1 MFVVRYSFPNVN
13 YRKPKITHNMNK
25 TLIFLLAS
33 TLFFTSCKRRQINQS
48 ANIPAVTDSTNVVIT
63 QPISKDSAKV
73 IIADVPVKMAEN
85 EVDKLKIEDIDF
97 RYLKAKAKVSYK
109 TPNDSKSFTVDIRMK
124 KDSLIWMNISAFGIT
139 GATALFDRNLVKLY
153 NKLEGE
159 YNEYTYT
166 DFSEKF
172 NFNVTY
178 DILQSLIIGNRPFK
192 KNKSRVVRENEYY
205 LLKQEQDKVLIDNY
219 IGENKKLKKLLLTQ
233 EDTNNKLTL
242 DFDDFTT
249 LNQYLFPN
257 SSLITVDYK
266 SNEDQ
271 KMYQT
276 VVNIKHTKVELL
288 ETPLEFPF
296 KVPEKLLKK

>member
-1 MFVVRYSFPNVN
+1 
-13 YRKPKITHNMNK
+13 MNK
-25 TLIFLLAS
+25 FLIVFLAT
-33 TLFFTSCKRRQINQS
+33 TLFFSSCKRRQINKTTDV
-48 ANIPAVTDSTNVVIT
+48 AVATDTTKVIT
-63 QPISKDSAKV
+63 QPTKQDSAKI
-73 IIADVPVKMAEN
+73 IIADVPIKAVEN
-85 EVDKLKIEDIDF
+85 EEDKVKVEEIDF
-97 RYLKAKAKVSYK
+97 TYLKAKAKVAFK
-109 TPNDSKSFTVDIRMK
+109 TPNESQNVNVDIRMK
-124 KDSLIWMNISAFGIT
+124 KDSLIWMNVSMFGIT
-139 GATALFDRNLVKLY
+139 GATALFDKNVVKLY
-153 NKLEGE
+153 DKLHGE
-159 YNEYTYT
+159 YNEYTYA
-166 DFSEKF
+166 DFADKF
-172 NFNVTY
+172 KFSVNY
-178 DILQSLIIGNRPFK
+178 DILQSLIVGNRPFK
-192 KNKSRVVRENEYY
+192 KNKSRVVRDNEYY

-219 IGENKKLKKLLLTQ
+219 IGENRKLKKLLLTQ

-242 DFDDFTT
+242 DFTDFTT

>member
-1 MFVVRYSFPNVN
+1 
-13 YRKPKITHNMNK
+13 MNK
-25 TLIFLLAS
+25 SFVFLLVS
-33 TLFFTSCKRRQINQS
+33 TLFFASCKRQQINKS
-48 ANIPAVTDSTNVVIT
+48 TSIPSTDSVNVAVVNPPVIVDSAVVIPPNN
-63 QPISKDSAKV
+63 PIKV
-73 IIADVPVKMAEN
+73 VEN
-85 EVDKLKIEDIDF
+85 EEDKVKIDEIDF
-97 RYLKAKAKVSYK
+97 KYLKAKAKVTYK
-109 TPNDSKSFTVDIRMK
+109 TPNDGRTVTVDIRMK
-124 KDSLIWMNISAFGIT
+124 KDSLIWMNISQFGIT
-139 GATALFDRNLVKLY
+139 GATALFNKDLVKFY
-153 NKLEGE
+153 NKIEGD
-159 YNEYTYT
+159 YNEYTYV

-172 NFNVTY
+172 NFNISY
-178 DILQSLIIGNRPFK
+178 DILQSLIVGNRPFK

-205 LLKQEQDKVLIDNY
+205 LLKQEQDRVLIDNY

-242 DFDDFTT
+242 DFDDFTM

-288 ETPLEFPF
+288 DTPLEFPF

>member
-1 MFVVRYSFPNVN
+1 
-13 YRKPKITHNMNK
+13 MNK
-25 TLIFLLAS
+25 PFIFLLAS
-33 TLFFTSCKRRQINQS
+33 TLFFTSCKRQQINKS
-48 ANIPAVTDSTNVVIT
+48 ASLPSIDSVNVAIVNPPVIV
-63 QPISKDSAKV
+63 DSAV
-73 IIADVPVKMAEN
+73 VVPNNPVKVVEN
-85 EVDKLKIEDIDF
+85 EEDKVKIDEIDF
-97 RYLKAKAKVSYK
+97 KYLKAKAKVTYK
-109 TPNDSKSFTVDIRMK
+109 TPNDGRTVTVDIRMK
-124 KDSLIWMNISAFGIT
+124 KDSLIWMNISQFGIT
-139 GATALFDRNLVKLY
+139 GATALFNKDVVKFY
-153 NKLEGE
+153 NKIEGD
-159 YNEYTYT
+159 YNEYTYI

-172 NFNVTY
+172 NFNITY
-178 DILQSLIIGNRPFK
+178 DILQSLIVGNRPFK

-205 LLKQEQDKVLIDNY
+205 LLKQEQDRVLIDNY

-233 EDTNNKLTL
+233 SDTNNKLTL
-242 DFDDFTT
+242 DFDDFTM

-288 ETPLEFPF
+288 DTPLEFPF

>member
-1 MFVVRYSFPNVN
+1 M
-13 YRKPKITHNMNK
+13 KK

-48 ANIPAVTDSTNVVIT
+48 SNIPAVTDSTKVAYADSINI
-63 QPISKDSAKV
+63 DSAKV
-73 IIADVPVKMAEN
+73 IIVDVPVKVGEN

-97 RYLKAKAKVSYK
+97 KYLKAKAKVAF
-109 TPNDSKSFTVDIRMK
+109 KSPKENENVIVDIRMR
-124 KDSLIWMNISAFGIT
+124 KDSLIWMNISKFGIT
-139 GATALFDRNLVKLY
+139 GATALFDKNAVKFY
-153 NKLEGE
+153 NKIAGE
-159 YNEYTYT
+159 YNEYTYV
-166 DFSEKF
+166 DFAEKF
-172 NFNVTY
+172 KFNINY
-178 DILQSLIIGNRPFK
+178 DILQSLIVGNRPFK

-242 DFDDFTT
+242 DFNDFTM

>member
-1 MFVVRYSFPNVN
+1 
-13 YRKPKITHNMNK
+13 MNK
-25 TLIFLLAS
+25 SFVFLLAS
-33 TLFFTSCKRRQINQS
+33 TLFFASCKRQQINKS
-48 ANIPAVTDSTNVVIT
+48 ANIASTDSVNVAVVNLPVIADSAVVIT
-63 QPISKDSAKV
+63 PNI
-73 IIADVPVKMAEN
+73 PVKVVEN
-85 EVDKLKIEDIDF
+85 EEDKVKIDEIDF
-97 RYLKAKAKVSYK
+97 KYLKAKAKVSYK

-124 KDSLIWMNISAFGIT
+124 KDSLIWMNISFT
-139 GATALFDRNLVKLY
+139 GFTVATGLFDRNIVKLY
-153 NKLEGE
+153 DKIHGE

-172 NFNVTY
+172 NFNITY
-178 DILQSLIIGNRPFK
+178 DILQSLIVGNRPFK
-192 KNKSRVVRENEYY
+192 KNKSRVTRENEYY
-205 LLKQEQDKVLIDNY
+205 LLKQEQDRVLIDNY

-242 DFDDFTT
+242 DFDDFTM

-288 ETPLEFPF
+288 DTPLEFPF

>member
-1 MFVVRYSFPNVN
+1 
-13 YRKPKITHNMNK
+13 MNK
-25 TLIFLLAS
+25 PFIFLLAS
-33 TLFFTSCKRRQINQS
+33 TLFFTSCKRQQINKS
-48 ANIPAVTDSTNVVIT
+48 TSLPSIDSLNIAIVNPPVIV
-63 QPISKDSAKV
+63 DSAV
-73 IIADVPVKMAEN
+73 VVSNNPVKVVEN
-85 EVDKLKIEDIDF
+85 EEDKVKIDEIDF
-97 RYLKAKAKVSYK
+97 KYLKAKAKVTYK
-109 TPNDSKSFTVDIRMK
+109 TPNDGRTVTVDIRMK
-124 KDSLIWMNISAFGIT
+124 KDSLIWMNISQFGIT
-139 GATALFDRNLVKLY
+139 GATALFNKDVVKFY
-153 NKLEGE
+153 NKIEGE
-159 YNEYTYT
+159 YNEYTYV

-172 NFNVTY
+172 NFNITY
-178 DILQSLIIGNRPFK
+178 DILQSLIVGNRPFK

-205 LLKQEQDKVLIDNY
+205 LLKQEQDRVLIDNY

-233 EDTNNKLTL
+233 SDTNNKLTL
-242 DFDDFTT
+242 DFDDFTM

-288 ETPLEFPF
+288 DMPLEFPF

>member
-1 MFVVRYSFPNVN
+1 VN
-13 YRKPKITHNMNK
+13 
-25 TLIFLLAS
+25 
-33 TLFFTSCKRRQINQS
+33 
-48 ANIPAVTDSTNVVIT
+48 
-63 QPISKDSAKV
+63 
-73 IIADVPVKMAEN
+73 
-85 EVDKLKIEDIDF
+85 
-97 RYLKAKAKVSYK
+97 
-109 TPNDSKSFTVDIRMK
+109 VDIRMK
-124 KDSLIWMNISAFGIT
+124 KDSLIWMNISALGFSV
-139 GATALFDRNLVKLY
+139 ASALFDKDVVKFY
-153 NKLEGE
+153 DKFHGE
-159 YNEYTYT
+159 YNEYTYSA
-166 DFSEKF
+166 FAEKF
-172 NFNVTY
+172 KFNITY
-178 DILQSLIIGNRPFK
+178 DILQALIVGNRPFK

-205 LLKQEQDKVLIDNY
+205 LLKQEQDRVLIDNY

-242 DFDDFTT
+242 DFDDFTM

-288 ETPLEFPF
+288 DTPLEFPF

>member
-1 MFVVRYSFPNVN
+1 
-13 YRKPKITHNMNK
+13 MNK
-25 TLIFLLAS
+25 TQIILLVS
-33 TLFFTSCKRRQINQS
+33 TLFFASCKRQQINKS
-48 ANIPAVTDSTNVVIT
+48 VNIPNVDSVNVAIIT
-63 QPISKDSAKV
+63 PA
-73 IIADVPVKMAEN
+73 IIADSAIVKTPSNPVKGVEN
-85 EVDKLKIEDIDF
+85 EEDKVKIDEIDF
-97 RYLKAKAKVSYK
+97 KYLKAKAKVSYK
-109 TPNDSKSFTVDIRMK
+109 TPNDSRTVTVDIRMK
-124 KDSLIWMNISAFGIT
+124 KDSLIWMNISQFGIT
-139 GATALFDRNLVKLY
+139 GATALFNKDLVKFY
-153 NKLEGE
+153 NKIEGD

-178 DILQSLIIGNRPFK
+178 DILQSLIVGNRPFK

-205 LLKQEQDKVLIDNY
+205 LLKQEQDRVLIDNY

-242 DFDDFTT
+242 DFDDFTM

-288 ETPLEFPF
+288 ETPVEFPF

>member
-1 MFVVRYSFPNVN
+1 
-13 YRKPKITHNMNK
+13 MNK
-25 TLIFLLAS
+25 SFVFLLVS
-33 TLFFTSCKRRQINQS
+33 TLFFASCKRQQINKS
-48 ANIPAVTDSTNVVIT
+48 SNVPSSDSVNVAVINPPVIVDSIVVI
-63 QPISKDSAKV
+63 PSNN
-73 IIADVPVKMAEN
+73 PVKVVEN
-85 EVDKLKIEDIDF
+85 EEDKVKIDEIDF
-97 RYLKAKAKVSYK
+97 RYLKAKAKVAFKGPKESQ
-109 TPNDSKSFTVDIRMK
+109 NVNVDIRMK
-124 KDSLIWMNISAFGIT
+124 KDSLIWMNISALGFSV
-139 GATALFDRNLVKLY
+139 ASALFDKDIVKFY
-153 NKLEGE
+153 DKFHGE
-159 YNEYTYT
+159 YNEYSYLA
-166 DFSEKF
+166 FAEKF
-172 NFNVTY
+172 NFNITY
-178 DILQSLIIGNRPFK
+178 DILQALIVGNRPFK

-205 LLKQEQDKVLIDNY
+205 LLKQEQDRVLIDNY

-242 DFDDFTT
+242 DFDDFTM

-288 ETPLEFPF
+288 DTPLEFPF

>member
-1 MFVVRYSFPNVN
+1 
-13 YRKPKITHNMNK
+13 MNK
-25 TLIFLLAS
+25 PFIFLLAS
-33 TLFFTSCKRRQINQS
+33 TLFFTSCKRQQINKS
-48 ANIPAVTDSTNVVIT
+48 ASLPSIDSVNVAIVNPPVIVDTAVVV
-63 QPISKDSAKV
+63 PNN
-73 IIADVPVKMAEN
+73 PVKVVEN
-85 EVDKLKIEDIDF
+85 EEDKVKIDEIDF
-97 RYLKAKAKVSYK
+97 KYLKAKAKVTYK
-109 TPNDSKSFTVDIRMK
+109 TPNDGRTVTVDIRMK
-124 KDSLIWMNISAFGIT
+124 KDSLIWMNISQFGIT
-139 GATALFDRNLVKLY
+139 GATALFNKDVVKFY
-153 NKLEGE
+153 NKIEGD
-159 YNEYTYT
+159 YNEYTYI

-172 NFNVTY
+172 NFNITY
-178 DILQSLIIGNRPFK
+178 DILQSLIVGNRPFK

-205 LLKQEQDKVLIDNY
+205 LLKQEQDRVLIDNY

-233 EDTNNKLTL
+233 SDTNNKLTL
-242 DFDDFTT
+242 DFDDFTM

-288 ETPLEFPF
+288 DTPLEFPF

>member
-1 MFVVRYSFPNVN
+1 
-13 YRKPKITHNMNK
+13 MNK
-25 TLIFLLAS
+25 TLIFLLAIN
-33 TLFFTSCKRRQINQS
+33 LFFASCKRQQINQS
-48 ANIPAVTDSTNVVIT
+48 ANIPAVTDSVKVVT
-63 QPISKDSAKV
+63 EQPIKKDSAKI
-73 IIADVPVKMAEN
+73 IIADVPIKAVEN

-97 RYLKAKAKVSYK
+97 KYLKAKAKVSIK
-109 TPNDSKSFTVDIRMK
+109 TPKESQNVNVDIRMK
-124 KDSLIWMNISAFGIT
+124 KDSLIWMNISMFGIT

-153 NKLEGE
+153 QKIEGE
-159 YNEYTYT
+159 YNEYTYA
-166 DFSEKF
+166 DFAERFKF
-172 NFNVTY
+172 NITY
-178 DILQSLIIGNRPFK
+178 DILQSLIVGNRPFK

-242 DFDDFTT
+242 DFTDFTT

-257 SSLITVDYK
+257 SSLITLDYK
-266 SNEDQ
+266 SDEDQ

-296 KVPEKLLKK
+296 RVPEKLLKK

>member
-1 MFVVRYSFPNVN
+1 M
-13 YRKPKITHNMNK
+13 
-25 TLIFLLAS
+25 LIFS
-33 TLFFTSCKRRQINQS
+33 SCKRQQINKS
-48 ANIPAVTDSTNVVIT
+48 ANILSTDSTKVAVVIP
-63 QPISKDSAKV
+63 PILTDSGMV
-73 IIADVPVKMAEN
+73 ITPNNPVKVTEN
-85 EVDKLKIEDIDF
+85 EEDKVKIEEIDF
-97 RYLKAKAKVSYK
+97 KYLKAKAKVSIK
-109 TPNDSKSFTVDIRMK
+109 TPKESQNVNVDIRMK
-124 KDSLIWMNISAFGIT
+124 KDSLIWMNVSALGFSV
-139 GATALFDRNLVKLY
+139 ATALFDKNIVKLY
-153 NKLEGE
+153 DKFHGE

-166 DFSEKF
+166 DFAEKF
-172 NFNVTY
+172 KFNINY
-178 DILQSLIIGNRPFK
+178 DILQSLIVGNRPFK
-192 KNKSRVVRENEYY
+192 KNKSRVTRENEYY

-242 DFDDFTT
+242 DFNDFTM

-266 SNEDQ
+266 SQEDQ

-288 ETPLEFPF
+288 DTPLEFPF

>member
-1 MFVVRYSFPNVN
+1 
-13 YRKPKITHNMNK
+13 MNK
-25 TLIFLLAS
+25 PFIFLLVS
-33 TLFFTSCKRRQINQS
+33 TLFFTSCKRQQINKS
-48 ANIPAVTDSTNVVIT
+48 ASLPSIDSVNIAIVNPPVIV
-63 QPISKDSAKV
+63 DSAV
-73 IIADVPVKMAEN
+73 VVPNNPVKVVEN
-85 EVDKLKIEDIDF
+85 EEDKVKIDEIDF
-97 RYLKAKAKVSYK
+97 KYLKAKAKVTYK
-109 TPNDSKSFTVDIRMK
+109 TPNDGRTVTVDIRMK
-124 KDSLIWMNISAFGIT
+124 KDSLIWMNISQFGIT
-139 GATALFDRNLVKLY
+139 GATALFNKDVVKFY
-153 NKLEGE
+153 NKIEGD
-159 YNEYTYT
+159 YNEYTYV

-172 NFNVTY
+172 NFNITY
-178 DILQSLIIGNRPFK
+178 DILQSLIVGNRPFK

-205 LLKQEQDKVLIDNY
+205 LLKQEQDRVLIDNY

-242 DFDDFTT
+242 DFDDFTM

-288 ETPLEFPF
+288 DTPLEFPF

>member
-1 MFVVRYSFPNVN
+1 
-13 YRKPKITHNMNK
+13 MNK
-25 TLIFLLAS
+25 SFVFLLAS
-33 TLFFTSCKRRQINQS
+33 MLFFASCKRQQINKS
-48 ANIPAVTDSTNVVIT
+48 ANIPSTDSVNIAVVI
-63 QPISKDSAKV
+63 PP
-73 IIADVPVKMAEN
+73 IIADSVVSTPNNPIKVFEN
-85 EVDKLKIEDIDF
+85 EEDKIKIDEIDF
-97 RYLKAKAKVSYK
+97 KYLKAKAKVTYK
-109 TPNDSKSFTVDIRMK
+109 TPNDGRTVTVDIRMK
-124 KDSLIWMNISAFGIT
+124 KDSLIWMNISQFGIT
-139 GATALFDRNLVKLY
+139 GATALFNKDVVKFY
-153 NKLEGE
+153 NKIEGD
-159 YNEYTYT
+159 YNEYTYV

-172 NFNVTY
+172 NFNINY
-178 DILQSLIIGNRPFK
+178 DILQALIMGNRPFR

-205 LLKQEQDKVLIDNY
+205 LLKQEQDRVLIDNY

-242 DFDDFTT
+242 DFDDFTM

-288 ETPLEFPF
+288 DTPLEFPF

>member
-1 MFVVRYSFPNVN
+1 
-13 YRKPKITHNMNK
+13 MNK
-25 TLIFLLAS
+25 SSIFLLVS
-33 TLFFTSCKRRQINQS
+33 ILFFASCKRQQINQS
-48 ANIPAVTDSTNVVIT
+48 TKVAGTSDSTKVVSQ
-63 QPISKDSAKV
+63 QPVNQDSAKV
-73 IIADVPVKMAEN
+73 IIVDVPIKMAEN
-85 EVDKLKIEDIDF
+85 EEDKIKIEEIDF
-97 RYLKAKAKVSYK
+97 KYLKAKAKVSVK
-109 TPNDSKSFTVDIRMK
+109 TPKESQNVNVDIRMK
-124 KDSLIWMNISAFGIT
+124 KDSLIWMNVSALGFSV
-139 GATALFDRNLVKLY
+139 ATALFDKNIVKLY
-153 NKLEGE
+153 DKFHGE

-166 DFSEKF
+166 DFAERFKF
-172 NFNVTY
+172 NITY
-178 DILQSLIIGNRPFK
+178 DILQSLIVGNRPFK

-242 DFDDFTT
+242 DFNDFTM

-266 SNEDQ
+266 SSEDQ

>member
-1 MFVVRYSFPNVN
+1 M
-13 YRKPKITHNMNK
+13 
-25 TLIFLLAS
+25 
-33 TLFFTSCKRRQINQS
+33 LFFASCKRQQINKS
-48 ANIPAVTDSTNVVIT
+48 ASIPSTDSVNVTVII
-63 QPISKDSAKV
+63 PP
-73 IIADVPVKMAEN
+73 IIADSTVVSIPNTQVKVAEN
-85 EVDKLKIEDIDF
+85 EEDKVKIDEIDF
-97 RYLKAKAKVSYK
+97 KYLKAKAKVSF
-109 TPNDSKSFTVDIRMK
+109 KSPKESQNVNVDIRMK
-124 KDSLIWMNISAFGIT
+124 KDSLIWMNISALGFSV
-139 GATALFDRNLVKLY
+139 ASALFDKDVVKFY
-153 NKLEGE
+153 DKFHGE
-159 YNEYTYT
+159 YNEYTYSA
-166 DFSEKF
+166 FAEKF
-172 NFNVTY
+172 NFNITY
-178 DILQSLIIGNRPFK
+178 DILQSLIVGNRPFK

-205 LLKQEQDKVLIDNY
+205 LLKQEQDRVLIDNY

-242 DFDDFTT
+242 DFDNFTM

-288 ETPLEFPF
+288 NTPLEFPF

>member
-1 MFVVRYSFPNVN
+1 
-13 YRKPKITHNMNK
+13 MNK
-25 TLIFLLAS
+25 TLILLLVS
-33 TLFFTSCKRRQINQS
+33 TLFFTSCKRRQIIKT
-48 ANIPAVTDSTNVVIT
+48 ANVPAVTDSTNVVSMDS
-63 QPISKDSAKV
+63 ISIDSAKV
-73 IIADVPVKMAEN
+73 IIANVPVKMAEN
-85 EVDKLKIEDIDF
+85 EEDKVKIEDIDF
-97 RYLKAKAKVSYK
+97 RYLKAKAKVSIK
-109 TPNDSKSFTVDIRMK
+109 TPKESQNVNVDIRMK
-124 KDSLIWMNISAFGIT
+124 KDSLIWMNVSSLGFSV
-139 GATALFDRNLVKLY
+139 ATALFNKDVVKLY
-153 NKLEGE
+153 DKFHGE

-166 DFSEKF
+166 DFAEKF
-172 NFNVTY
+172 KFNVNY
-178 DILQSLIIGNRPFK
+178 DILQSLIVGNRPFK

-242 DFDDFTT
+242 DFNDFRM

-266 SNEDQ
+266 SNEDH

-296 KVPEKLLKK
+296 KVPEKLLNK

>member
-1 MFVVRYSFPNVN
+1 
-13 YRKPKITHNMNK
+13 MNK
-25 TLIFLLAS
+25 PFIFLLAS
-33 TLFFTSCKRRQINQS
+33 TLFFTSCKRQQINKS
-48 ANIPAVTDSTNVVIT
+48 ASLPSIDSVNVAIVNPPVIV
-63 QPISKDSAKV
+63 DSAV
-73 IIADVPVKMAEN
+73 VVPNNPVKVVEN
-85 EVDKLKIEDIDF
+85 EEDKVKIDEIDF
-97 RYLKAKAKVSYK
+97 KYLKAKAKVTYK
-109 TPNDSKSFTVDIRMK
+109 TPNDGRTVTVDIRMK
-124 KDSLIWMNISAFGIT
+124 KDSLIWMNVSQFGIT
-139 GATALFDRNLVKLY
+139 GATALFNKDVVKFY
-153 NKLEGE
+153 NKIEGD
-159 YNEYTYT
+159 YNEYTYV

-172 NFNVTY
+172 NFNITY
-178 DILQSLIIGNRPFK
+178 DILQSLIVGNRPFK

-205 LLKQEQDKVLIDNY
+205 LLKQEQDRVLIDNY

-233 EDTNNKLTL
+233 SDTNNKLTL
-242 DFDDFTT
+242 DFDDFTM

-288 ETPLEFPF
+288 DTPLEFPF

>member
-1 MFVVRYSFPNVN
+1 
-13 YRKPKITHNMNK
+13 MNK
-25 TLIFLLAS
+25 TLILLLVS
-33 TLFFTSCKRRQINQS
+33 TLFFTSCKRRQINKT
-48 ANIPAVTDSTNVVIT
+48 ANVPAVTDSTNVVSMDS
-63 QPISKDSAKV
+63 ISIDSAKV
-73 IIADVPVKMAEN
+73 IIANVPVKMAEN
-85 EVDKLKIEDIDF
+85 EEDKVKIEDIDF
-97 RYLKAKAKVSYK
+97 RYLKAKAKVSIK
-109 TPNDSKSFTVDIRMK
+109 TPKESQNVNVDIRMK
-124 KDSLIWMNISAFGIT
+124 KDSLIWMNVSALGFSV
-139 GATALFDRNLVKLY
+139 ATALFNKDVVKLY
-153 NKLEGE
+153 DKFHGE

-166 DFSEKF
+166 DFAEKF
-172 NFNVTY
+172 KFNVNY
-178 DILQSLIIGNRPFK
+178 DILQSLIVGNRPFK

-242 DFDDFTT
+242 DFNDFRM

-266 SNEDQ
+266 SNEDH

-296 KVPEKLLKK
+296 KVPEKLLNK

>member
-1 MFVVRYSFPNVN
+1 
-13 YRKPKITHNMNK
+13 MNK
-25 TLIFLLAS
+25 SLIFLLAF
-33 TLFFTSCKRRQINQS
+33 TLFFASCKRQQINKT
-48 ANIPAVTDSTNVVIT
+48 ANTPDSTDASKVVFTPPVI
-63 QPISKDSAKV
+63 QKDSV
-73 IIADVPVKMAEN
+73 NIVTPNNPVKVGEN
-85 EVDKLKIEDIDF
+85 EEDKVKIDEIDF

-124 KDSLIWMNISAFGIT
+124 KDSLIWMNVTFAGFAVAT
-139 GATALFDRNLVKLY
+139 GLFDKNTVKLY
-153 NKLEGE
+153 DKYHGE
-159 YNEYTYT
+159 YNEYTYSA
-166 DFSEKF
+166 FAEKF
-172 NFNVTY
+172 NFNVNY
-178 DILQSLIIGNRPFK
+178 DILQSLIVGNRPFK

-205 LLKQEQDKVLIDNY
+205 LLKQEQDRVLIDNY

-242 DFDDFTT
+242 DFDDFTM

-288 ETPLEFPF
+288 DTPLEFPF
-296 KVPEKLLKK
+296 KVPEKLLKKN

>member
-1 MFVVRYSFPNVN
+1 
-13 YRKPKITHNMNK
+13 MNK
-25 TLIFLLAS
+25 SLIFLLAL

-48 ANIPAVTDSTNVVIT
+48 ANVPVLTDSTNVVSVDSIR
-63 QPISKDSAKV
+63 KDSAKI
-73 IIADVPVKMAEN
+73 IIADVPVKVAEN

-97 RYLKAKAKVSYK
+97 KYLKAKAKVSVK
-109 TPNDSKSFTVDIRMK
+109 TPKESQNVNVDIRMK
-124 KDSLIWMNISAFGIT
+124 KDSLIWMNVSALGFSV
-139 GATALFDRNLVKLY
+139 ATALFDKNVVKLY
-153 NKLEGE
+153 DKFHGE

-166 DFSEKF
+166 DFAEKF
-172 NFNVTY
+172 KFNINY

-205 LLKQEQDKVLIDNY
+205 LLKQEQDRVLIDNY

-242 DFDDFTT
+242 DFNDFTM

>member
-1 MFVVRYSFPNVN
+1 
-13 YRKPKITHNMNK
+13 MNK
-25 TLIFLLAS
+25 FLIIFLA
-33 TLFFTSCKRRQINQS
+33 TTVFFSSCKRRQINKT
-48 ANIPAVTDSTNVVIT
+48 ADIAVATDSTKVFTVE
-63 QPISKDSAKV
+63 PVKKDSAK
-73 IIADVPVKMAEN
+73 IIITDVPIKAVEN
-85 EVDKLKIEDIDF
+85 EVDKLKIEEIDF
-97 RYLKAKAKVSYK
+97 KYLKAKAKVSIK
-109 TPNDSKSFTVDIRMK
+109 TPNESQNVNVDIRMK
-124 KDSLIWMNISAFGIT
+124 KDSLIWMNISMFGIT
-139 GATALFDRNLVKLY
+139 GATALFDKNIVKLY
-153 NKLEGE
+153 DKIHGE

-166 DFSEKF
+166 DFAERFKF
-172 NFNVTY
+172 NINY
-178 DILQSLIIGNRPFK
+178 DILQALIVGNRPFK

-219 IGENKKLKKLLLTQ
+219 IGENRKLKKLLLTQ

-242 DFDDFTT
+242 DFTDFTT